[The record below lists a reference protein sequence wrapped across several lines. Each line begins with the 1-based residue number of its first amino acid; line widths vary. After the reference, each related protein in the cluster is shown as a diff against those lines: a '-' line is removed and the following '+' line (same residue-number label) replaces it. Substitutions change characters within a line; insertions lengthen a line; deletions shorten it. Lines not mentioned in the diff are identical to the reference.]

1 MPKLINGKIVLLAIG
16 LSSLT
21 VSGVSA
27 MYYINI
33 FSSATDASREAS
45 ATVFAGLS
53 EVMAA
58 LSAIER
64 SGEMSAGSD
73 ALGAAEAFLLAAQK
87 GFTALVDSDVSQQF
101 VTLDGLSDEEQA
113 YLVAQMGELGV
124 GTPQTVGDILRMS
137 ERSLER
143 VIAALGAFRKQAD
156 IEAYAGLRAQM
167 SNALFLGQLGSQVL
181 MTAK

>member
-16 LSSLT
+16 LSSLM

-101 VTLDGLSDEEQA
+101 VTLDGLD
-113 YLVAQMGELGV
+113 LF
-124 GTPQTVGDILRMS
+124 S
-137 ERSLER
+137 EISPMCCATRARWEAR
-143 VIAALGAFRKQAD
+143 PAARAFISIMQSNGRKHRKR
-156 IEAYAGLRAQM
+156 AG
-167 SNALFLGQLGSQVL
+167 
-181 MTAK
+181 